1 MYLFRAILKEDRKS
15 KKPIDIIDYKIQKT
29 NVQFTDSEKN
39 KYKLED
45 FYYFMITPDELKG
58 FSGIKDEVI
67 EVADEKTE
75 ADE

>member
-45 FYYFMITPDELKG
+45 FYYFMITPEELKK
-58 FSGIKDEVI
+58 FSAIKDEVI
-67 EVADEKTE
+67 EVADDKTE